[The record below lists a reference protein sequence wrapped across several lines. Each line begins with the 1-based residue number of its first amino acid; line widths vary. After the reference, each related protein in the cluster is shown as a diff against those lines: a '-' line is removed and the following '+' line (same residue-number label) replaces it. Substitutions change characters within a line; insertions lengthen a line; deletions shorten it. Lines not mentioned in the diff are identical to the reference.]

1 METGATIN
9 YFQSIILGFIEG
21 LTEFLPIS
29 STFHLL
35 LAGRLLAL
43 SSNEYTKLFEIFIQ
57 SGAILAVVWLYRQQ
71 LLTSLELVKKTL
83 VAFSPTAI
91 LGIILYRPIKNIF
104 MEEIRGQV
112 IIFIFIGLVFLTFEF
127 LAKKKIIRLEKSIL
141 SLTYFQALLIGT
153 VQTLAFFPGVSRA
166 GAVILI
172 MMLLGY
178 RRDEAA
184 FFSFFLAIPTILSAG
199 FFDLFKSR
207 SVLTS
212 FSQQILPLAIGF
224 IVSFL
229 VAMAAVRW
237 FIGYLRTHSLNLFA
251 YYRFFLGTL
260 AFLWL
265 LLK

>member
-1 METGATIN
+1 MESIETID
-9 YFQSIILGFIEG
+9 YLQSIILGFIEG

-43 SSNEYTKLFEIFIQ
+43 NSNMYIKLFEIFIQ
-57 SGAILAVVWLYRQQ
+57 SGAILAVVWLYRWQ
-71 LLTSLELVKKTL
+71 LIRRLELVKKTL
-83 VAFSPTAI
+83 VAFLPTAI
-91 LGIILYRPIKNIF
+91 LGIIFYRPIKNIF
-104 MEEIRGQV
+104 MEKMRGQV
-112 IIFIFIGLVFLTFEF
+112 VIFIFIGLIFIIFEF
-127 LAKKKIIRLEKSIL
+127 LAKKKIIKLEKSIL
-141 SLTYFQALLIGT
+141 SLTYLQALLIGT
-153 VQTLAFFPGVSRA
+153 VQALAFFPGVSRA

-212 FSQQILPLAIGF
+212 FPQQIFPLAIGF
-224 IVSFL
+224 LVSFL

-237 FIGYLRTHSLNLFA
+237 FISYLRTHSLNLFA
-251 YYRFFLGTL
+251 IYRFFLGSL

-265 LLK
+265 LLS

>member
-1 METGATIN
+1 METLETIS
-9 YFQSIILGFIEG
+9 YFQSIVLGLIEG

-35 LAGRLLAL
+35 LFGRVLAL

-57 SGAILAVVWLYRQQ
+57 SGAILAVLWLYRWP
-71 LLTSLELVKKTL
+71 LITRLELVKRTL
-83 VAFSPTAI
+83 IAFLPTAI
-91 LGIILYRPIKNIF
+91 LGIILYGPIKHIF
-104 MEEIRGQV
+104 MEEIQGQV
-112 IIFIFIGLVFLTFEF
+112 IIFIFIGLIFLIFEF
-127 LAKKKIIRLEKSIL
+127 LVKRKIIKLEKSLL
-141 SLTYFQALLIGT
+141 SMTYPQALLIGT
-153 VQTLAFFPGVSRA
+153 VQALAFFPGVSRA

-172 MMLLGY
+172 MMILGY

-207 SVLTS
+207 SILTS
-212 FSQQILPLAIGF
+212 FSQQIFPLAIGF

-237 FIGYLRTHSLNLFA
+237 FIGYLRTHSLILFA
-251 YYRFFLGTL
+251 FYRFFIGGL
-260 AFLWL
+260 AWLWL

>member
-1 METGATIN
+1 METLVTIN
-9 YFQSIILGFIEG
+9 YLQSIILGFIEG

-35 LAGRLLAL
+35 LFGRLLAL
-43 SSNEYTKLFEIFIQ
+43 PSNEYTKLFEIFIQ
-57 SGAILAVVWLYRQQ
+57 SGAILAVVWLYRRP
-71 LLTSLELVKKTL
+71 LLTRLELVKKTL
-83 VAFSPTAI
+83 VAFFPTAF

-104 MEEIRGQV
+104 MEEIRGQI
-112 IIFIFIGLVFLTFEF
+112 IIFISIGLIFLFFEF
-127 LAKKKIIRLEKSIL
+127 LVQRKIIKLEKSL
-141 SLTYFQALLIGT
+141 FLMTYPQALLIGA
-153 VQTLAFFPGVSRA
+153 VQAFAFFPGVSRA

-212 FSQQILPLAIGF
+212 FSEQIFPLAIGF
-224 IVSFL
+224 VVSFL
-229 VAMAAVRW
+229 VAMGAVRW

-251 YYRFFLGTL
+251 FYRFFFGSL
-260 AFLWL
+260 ALLWL